1 MTIAVSHPVAPDDLA
16 SRLAAIW
23 KAIAPRMA
31 DLPIYN
37 LKLTVQTTE
46 FRTHGPWTVG
56 VVVTPWF
63 MNVVAVPDDPAVLP
77 SAGATVT
84 IALPGGGID
93 AIVADL
99 DGFGRLACAS
109 LFSPMDAFD
118 DPAVTDATARA
129 ALAAL
134 FQPEHA
140 APCPPTLDRRRLF
153 LGSRSAGSRG

>member
-77 SAGATVT
+77 SC
-84 IALPGGGID
+84 
-93 AIVADL
+93 
-99 DGFGRLACAS
+99 R
-109 LFSPMDAFD
+109 
-118 DPAVTDATARA
+118 
-129 ALAAL
+129 
-134 FQPEHA
+134 
-140 APCPPTLDRRRLF
+140 PPVPL
-153 LGSRSAGSRG
+153 